1 MVQAD
6 VIAAIATGTGRSAI
20 GVVRLSGPH
29 LQAYV
34 EGLLG
39 GAVPPRLAT
48 RRDFLDGAGNPID
61 SGLALFFPAPQSFT
75 GEDVL
80 ELHGHGGPAVLQLLL
95 RRCLELGARLAE
107 PGEFTQRAFLNEKLD
122 LAQAESV
129 ADLIDAGSEAAA
141 RAALR
146 SLRGEFSAEIQRIVV
161 DLIEVRALIEGCL
174 DFPEEEIEILEKTR
188 ARDRIQTLL
197 RRTLELTE
205 RARSGRLLRDGAVA
219 VLLGRPNVGKS
230 SLLNRLAEEDI
241 AIVTEVPGTT
251 RDAIWTELILDGVPV
266 HVIDTAG
273 LRDSDDRVERLG
285 IERTWAALQEADT
298 ALLVVDAEHGI
309 GPEEES
315 ILTRIP
321 DKTHRILVTNKIDL
335 VGLEPS
341 RSAQERATSVWVS
354 AKTGA
359 GIGLLKDAILQS
371 VGWIPEHAGTFFL
384 ARERHLR
391 CLKAATEHLT
401 RAGEVCNQTELLAE
415 ELRLAQETL
424 GEITGKYTSDD
435 LLGEIFSRFCIG
447 K

>member
-20 GVVRLSGPH
+20 GVVRLSGPR
-29 LQAYV
+29 LQAYI

-197 RRTLELTE
+197 RRTL
-205 RARSGRLLRDGAVA
+205 S
-219 VLLGRPNVGKS
+219 
-230 SLLNRLAEEDI
+230 
-241 AIVTEVPGTT
+241 
-251 RDAIWTELILDGVPV
+251 
-266 HVIDTAG
+266 
-273 LRDSDDRVERLG
+273 
-285 IERTWAALQEADT
+285 
-298 ALLVVDAEHGI
+298 
-309 GPEEES
+309 
-315 ILTRIP
+315 
-321 DKTHRILVTNKIDL
+321 
-335 VGLEPS
+335 
-341 RSAQERATSVWVS
+341 
-354 AKTGA
+354 
-359 GIGLLKDAILQS
+359 
-371 VGWIPEHAGTFFL
+371 
-384 ARERHLR
+384 
-391 CLKAATEHLT
+391 
-401 RAGEVCNQTELLAE
+401 
-415 ELRLAQETL
+415 
-424 GEITGKYTSDD
+424 
-435 LLGEIFSRFCIG
+435 
-447 K
+447 

>member
-20 GVVRLSGPH
+20 GVVRLSGPR
-29 LQAYV
+29 LQAYI

-61 SGLALFFPAPQSFT
+61 SGLALFFPAPRSFT

-80 ELHGHGGPAVLQLLL
+80 ELHGHGGPAVLQLLM